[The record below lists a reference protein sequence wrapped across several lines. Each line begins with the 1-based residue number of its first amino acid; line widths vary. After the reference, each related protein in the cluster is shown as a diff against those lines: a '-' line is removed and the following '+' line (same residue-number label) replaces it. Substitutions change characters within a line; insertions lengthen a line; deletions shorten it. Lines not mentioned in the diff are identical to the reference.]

1 MGNLELEIFVMKILA
16 NSYFSGAGLCDQ
28 GLSDAGLTVEMQR
41 VLLRRACARV
51 TETLA
56 VVRDLPA
63 GELLAVRLG
72 MNEVLGMVSRGP
84 MLALP
89 WRGEERRVL
98 DGKMR
103 ASGERAEENFEH

>member
-1 MGNLELEIFVMKILA
+1 MNV
-16 NSYFSGAGLCDQ
+16 
-28 GLSDAGLTVEMQR
+28 VMQR

-51 TETLA
+51 TETLG
-56 VVRDLPA
+56 VVRDLPE
-63 GELLAVRLG
+63 GELMMVRLG

-89 WRGEERRVL
+89 WRGGETREI

-103 ASGERAEENFEH
+103 ASGERAE